1 MRVLTAVL
9 MALAA
14 AGCTP
19 RLDHQKLETEIQA
32 DMAGKGV
39 ALTGMSCPRVT
50 LSKGA
55 AFECSG
61 LDSNGTRAAFDV
73 TASGDAKGDV
83 TWKLHGKFENMQV
96 VGDRL
101 EQSLATRMGQPVDV
115 TCPSK
120 NIVIQKG
127 VTFECDAKVGAKTMK
142 FVFTAKSDQGD
153 WDTKVVE
160 G

>member
-1 MRVLTAVL
+1 MRVLSPLLLIVL
-9 MALAA
+9 A

-19 RLDHQKLETEIQA
+19 RLDHQKLETDIQT

-39 ALTGMSCPRVT
+39 ALTNMSCPSVA
-50 LSKGA
+50 LSKGTT
-55 AFECSG
+55 FQCTG
-61 LDSNGTRAAFDV
+61 TDSNGTAAVFDV

-83 TWKLHGKFENMQV
+83 TWKLRGKFENMAV
-96 VGDRL
+96 VGDHL
-101 EQSLATRMGQPVDV
+101 EQSLSQKLGQPVDV

-127 VTFECDAKVGAKTMK
+127 VTFECLARVGPKTMR